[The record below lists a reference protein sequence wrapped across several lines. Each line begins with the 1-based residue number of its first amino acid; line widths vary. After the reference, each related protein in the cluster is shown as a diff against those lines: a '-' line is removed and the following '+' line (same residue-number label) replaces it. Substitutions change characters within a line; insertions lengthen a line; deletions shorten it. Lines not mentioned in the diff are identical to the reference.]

1 MRTVTIQRLG
11 GLGDVCMALCAAHAA
26 KAAGCEVYFVTAPE
40 YQELADACPHVD
52 LVLDHG
58 EDPIGEFFDLGP
70 AFHGLAQEHQVVSF
84 CRAMGIKDPSPF
96 DLSLDLRPTTMKYRM
111 TRAPATV
118 LLHPGTGDW
127 NRTVPPHQWDALVA
141 MLIHKGFSVG
151 IIGRSRNP
159 DRRSVYIPS
168 GNVLD
173 LTDLFSPLELV
184 DFLRGFNPKQVV
196 LVSNDSGPIQLAGA
210 TEIGI
215 VGLYSVAP
223 GRWRLPHRNGSTRW
237 RTMEVVPEECLSA
250 PCYRKLGIAEI
261 EAGTKAGL
269 SLGRIFG
276 EWCPEKRPACF
287 PGIRI
292 DRIVSSIE
300 EYMS

>member
-118 LLHPGTGDW
+118 LLHPGITDW
-127 NRTVPPHQWDALVA
+127 NRTVPHATWDALVA
-141 MLIHKGFSVG
+141 MLNSEGIPVG
-151 IIGRSRNP
+151 VIGKSANP
-159 DRRSVYIPS
+159 DMKSVYVPS
-168 GNVLD
+168 GNVMNFVD
-173 LTDLFSPLELV
+173 AFTSLELV
-184 DFLRGFNPKQVV
+184 DFLRSFNPNRAVV
-196 LVSNDSGPIQLAGA
+196 VSSDSGPIQLVGA
-210 TEIGI
+210 TQMGI
-215 VGLYSVAP
+215 VGFYSTAS
-223 GRWRLPHRNGSTRW
+223 GSRRLPHRNGSTRW
-237 RTMEVVPEECLSA
+237 RTMEINPVCPSF
-250 PCYRKLGIAEI
+250 PCYTKLGVAEI
-261 EAGTKAGL
+261 EAGFKANLGL
-269 SLGRIFG
+269 NEIFG
-276 EWCPEKRPACF
+276 RWCPEDQPACF
-287 PGIRI
+287 QGISL
-292 DRIVSSIE
+292 DRVVASIK
-300 EYMS
+300 EYMA

>member
-1 MRTVTIQRLG
+1 MRTVTIQRFG

-26 KAAGCEVYFVTAPE
+26 KAAGCVVNFITAPD
-40 YQELADACPHVD
+40 YQDLARACPHVD
-52 LVLDHG
+52 RVLDPGGDPSG
-58 EDPIGEFFDLGP
+58 EVYDLGP
-70 AFHGLAQEHQVVSF
+70 AFHGLAQEHQVLSF
-84 CRAMGIKDPSPF
+84 CRAMGINEPSLF
-96 DLSLDLRPTTMKYRM
+96 DLSLDLRPTTTKYRISHS
-111 TRAPATV
+111 PATV
-118 LLHPGTGDW
+118 ILHPGTGDW

-141 MLIHKGFSVG
+141 MLIHKGFSVTV
-151 IIGRSRNP
+151 IGRSVNP
-159 DRRSVYIPS
+159 DRRGVYIPA
-168 GNVLD
+168 GKVLD
-173 LTDLFSPLELV
+173 FTDLFSPLELV

-210 TEIGI
+210 TEIGV

-276 EWCPEKRPACF
+276 EWCPEMRSTCF

-300 EYMS
+300 EFMS